1 MTDTTARPPPSRT
14 RSNSTRRSR
23 RRSAGRARRGSGSW
37 PAPRSCSSSAP
48 LPRWGH
54 RRRRRPA
61 PTRPLRRHPARRPHR
76 TPAPRPG
83 RPSPRRT
90 GTASATSAP
99 AFGGFGR
106 FGFRDITITAINGSD
121 LSLRTDDGWTRTI
134 TVTSTTT
141 ITKGGATITVG
152 DLAVGDQ
159 IAFAQDRADD
169 GTYTVTAIKVVL
181 PTTVGEV
188 TAIDGDTIT
197 VTQPGGTTAT
207 IHVDGDTTYQVNGAA
222 GALSDIKVGSII
234 AAEGTQRSDGSLD
247 AAAVRAGD
255 RGIRGPGLP
264 GRSASARRIRM
275 PAPLRR
281 AAPADRPSR
290 HHTRGAASLGGPRR
304 FRFSRRSQR
313 RGA

>member
-1 MTDTTARPPPSRT
+1 MPKADRH
-14 RSNSTRRSR
+14 
-23 RRSAGRARRGSGSW
+23 GFGDI
-37 PAPRSCSSSAP
+37 
-48 LPRWGH
+48 GH
-54 RRRRRPA
+54 
-61 PTRPLRRHPARRPHR
+61 
-76 TPAPRPG
+76 
-83 RPSPRRT
+83 
-90 GTASATSAP
+90 

-169 GTYTVTAIKVVL
+169 GTYSVTAIKVIL

-188 TAIDGDTIT
+188 TVIDGDTIT

-207 IHVDGDTTYQVNGAA
+207 IHVDGDTTYQVNGAT

-255 RGIRGPGLP
+255 L
-264 GRSASARRIRM
+264 ASGARASRAIGTCRRIRM
-275 PAPLRR
+275 RAPHRR
-281 AAPADRPSR
+281 AAPADRHFVSHLR
-290 HHTRGAASLGGPRR
+290 RGVLGGPRR
-304 FRFSRRSQR
+304 FSFSRRSQP